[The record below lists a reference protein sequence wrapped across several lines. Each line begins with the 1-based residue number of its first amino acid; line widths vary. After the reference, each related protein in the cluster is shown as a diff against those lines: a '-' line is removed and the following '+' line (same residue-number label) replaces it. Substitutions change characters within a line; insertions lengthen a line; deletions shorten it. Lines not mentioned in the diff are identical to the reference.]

1 MRHYPNLNIPSREI
15 KIIDEDKWLLKGY
28 LETTGTKSLFPNRS
42 HGGIEINKY
51 QKYAVLGFNDERE
64 SLRIPHFEQEFFIN
78 KTIYSLVPYSGK
90 KETYDIVY
98 SDDYD
103 STYKYLDVKIDDE
116 EYHYHSRMLKRPL
129 FKKIFKLKNNTFIAI
144 IEKNNNVYLL
154 ESQDLREWKK
164 FFTFVADE
172 FFLISDSIK
181 LINDKFCMLL
191 RNKMKKYLLY
201 VFGNER
207 VMSQVNRIP

>member
-1 MRHYPNLNIPSREI
+1 M
-15 KIIDEDKWLLKGY
+15 
-28 LETTGTKSLFPNRS
+28 
-42 HGGIEINKY
+42 
-51 QKYAVLGFNDERE
+51 
-64 SLRIPHFEQEFFIN
+64 
-78 KTIYSLVPYSGK
+78 PYSGK